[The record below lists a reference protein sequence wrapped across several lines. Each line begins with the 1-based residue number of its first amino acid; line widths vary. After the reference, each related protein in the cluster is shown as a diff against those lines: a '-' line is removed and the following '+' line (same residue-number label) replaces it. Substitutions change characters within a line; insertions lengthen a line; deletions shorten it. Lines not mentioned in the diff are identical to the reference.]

1 MTLRRYV
8 PAVVLA
14 AVLAL
19 VAVAGLLAWR
29 QYDNARLVATSEVQ
43 ARVTLAA
50 GDAEAYFTGD
60 IGTLKAVARSQV
72 VIDSDRVEMLA
83 YFRRVASAD
92 AVSFPGGVSWIDA
105 KGISRVT
112 SAQATLARPVDVSD
126 RSYFKAVI
134 ATGRPFVSEGIV
146 SRRNGHH
153 VVVIAVPTHDATGA
167 ISGVLTG
174 AVVLNVPA
182 RTNTRSELALGF
194 SGLSLIDRAGQSILA
209 GFAHPENR
217 ALLARIQ
224 SHPTGMLTNT
234 RGLDGGSGRV
244 VIWAS
249 APTARWSVVIDRP
262 ASSVF
267 AAARRALLL
276 DLALVG
282 GLALA
287 VLALLVWLARRA
299 RLEQRRQS
307 AQLAREHDIAV
318 RLQRS
323 MLPAALPRVDG
334 VELASRYRAGAAG
347 VEVGGDWYDVVA
359 RADGFVHAIVG
370 DVAGRGIDA
379 ATLMGQLSSGFHAYA
394 YDHGSPAEVLRR
406 MVRLVPAGAMAT
418 AVCLTLDPYTGDLSY
433 TSAGHP
439 PPVALDGT
447 GAITLLDV
455 GGAPPLGYVEADR
468 LVDSHVQL
476 GVSTTVVAYTDGLV
490 ERRTASID
498 VGIARLSAA
507 LADGAGLAVDELAGR
522 ILDEVGDASGAEE
535 DDIALL
541 VIRLVGVP
549 RRLDIELL
557 AEPGMLGPLRRRLR
571 RWLVLRGLSEQ
582 EIDDAVLAINE
593 ACTNCIEHGYDRG
606 DGPIRL
612 TVTHSPRLLEIVV
625 HDRGRWRPPETGDP
639 TRGRGI
645 PIMQHVMRNADVVSD
660 ATGTTVTMALV
671 LAE

>member
-8 PAVVLA
+8 PAAVLA

-43 ARVTLAA
+43 ARVALAA

-60 IGTLKAVARSQV
+60 IATLKAVARSRV

-83 YFRRVASAD
+83 YFRRVAAAD
-92 AVSFPGGVSWIDA
+92 ASAFPGGVSWIDA

-112 SAQATLARPVDVSD
+112 SAQATLAAPVDVSD
-126 RSYFKAVI
+126 RSYYKAVI
-134 ATGRPFVSEGIV
+134 ATNRPFVSGGIV

-174 AVVLNVPA
+174 ALVLNIGANTKPA
-182 RTNTRSELALGF
+182 PALGF

-209 GFAHPENR
+209 GFARPQNR

-224 SHPTGMLTNT
+224 AHPSGKLSDT

-249 APTARWSVVIDRP
+249 SPTAGWSVVIDRP
-262 ASSVF
+262 GSSVF
-267 AAARRALLL
+267 ATARHALML
-276 DLALVG
+276 DLVLIG
-282 GLALA
+282 GLALI
-287 VLALLVWLARRA
+287 VLALLVWLAQRA
-299 RLEQRRQS
+299 RREQRRQS

-359 RADGFVHAIVG
+359 RADGFMHAIVG

-379 ATLMGQLSSGFHAYA
+379 ATLMGQLSMGFHAYA

-433 TSAGHP
+433 ASAGHP
-439 PPVALDGT
+439 PAVALDGA
-447 GAITLLDV
+447 GAVTLLDV

-468 LVDSHVQL
+468 LADSHVQL

-507 LADGAGLAVDELAGR
+507 LADGAALAVDELAGR
-522 ILDEVGDASGAEE
+522 ILDEVGDPSGADE

-549 RRLDIELL
+549 RRLDVELL
-557 AEPGMLGPLRRRLR
+557 AEPAMLGPLRRRLR
-571 RWLVLRGLSEQ
+571 RWLVLRGLAEQ
-582 EIDDAVLAINE
+582 EVEDAILAINE
-593 ACTNCIEHGYDRG
+593 ACTNSIEHGYGRG

-612 TVTHSPRLLEIVV
+612 TVTHATRLLEIVV
-625 HDRGRWRPPETGDP
+625 HDRGRWRPPETDDP

-645 PIMQHVMRNADVVSD
+645 PIMQRVMRSADVASD
-660 ATGTTVTMALV
+660 ATGTTVTMVLV
-671 LAE
+671 LAR